1 MPIQENIDKSMLIQ
15 VLPWCWQA
23 TCRYMSQDWAR
34 SVSPEDVEGHDELK
48 WAIFLSV
55 IFLYTKN
62 CQYIL
67 VDQTMSIC
75 LTECVVSRN

>member
-1 MPIQENIDKSMLIQ
+1 MG
-15 VLPWCWQA
+15 
-23 TCRYMSQDWAR
+23 QDWAR
-34 SVSPEDVEGHDELK
+34 SVSPEDVKGHDELK

-75 LTECVVSRN
+75 LTECVASEIKFQLHFKFDKVEVFFFSVI